1 MSAFDTYRQMR
12 DSTLQNN
19 RLAEQDLLRE
29 QDRNALR
36 MAGTQYATGDATGAR
51 NALLSNG
58 MIDEGLQLG
67 RYDQQASRQ
76 ATLDEQANR
85 DRHFATLVAGAQ
97 GLRRLPT
104 EQRWQ
109 AYQSRVLPI
118 LQQDGVDQS
127 VIAMI
132 TPDSL
137 NDMDLDSLIT
147 AAGGEVEQP
156 RYLQGQRGALDRIDP
171 YTGDLTNIRQP
182 ERENAPSGFRWRAD
196 GSGVEPIPGYVEG
209 RATVA
214 ASTRAP
220 RRGRSGGGSP
230 SRSSRPSSSG
240 AAPTGVTSL
249 PPGFRVR

>member
-58 MIDEGLQLG
+58 MIDEGLQLD

-76 ATLDEQANR
+76 ATQDAQAQR

-97 GLRRLPT
+97 GLRRLPV

-127 VIAMI
+127 VLSMI
-132 TPDSL
+132 TPESL
-137 NDMDLDSLIT
+137 GDMDLDSLIT

-156 RYLQGQRGALDRIDP
+156 RYLQGQRGALDRI
-171 YTGDLTNIRQP
+171 RSE
-182 ERENAPSGFRWRAD
+182 ERR
-196 GSGVEPIPGYVEG
+196 
-209 RATVA
+209 
-214 ASTRAP
+214 
-220 RRGRSGGGSP
+220 
-230 SRSSRPSSSG
+230 
-240 AAPTGVTSL
+240 
-249 PPGFRVR
+249 

>member
-67 RYDQQASRQ
+67 RYDQQAARQ
-76 ATLDEQANR
+76 STLDEQAKR

-97 GLRRLPT
+97 GLRRLPA

-127 VIAMI
+127 VISMI

-171 YTGDLTNIRQP
+171 YTGDLINVRQAA
-182 ERENAPSGFRWRAD
+182 REDAPNGYRWTAD
-196 GSGVEPIPGYVEG
+196 GALEPIQGGPADPRTAG
-209 RATVA
+209 ALA
-214 ASTRAP
+214 ASRRAP
-220 RRGRSGGGSP
+220 KAGRSGG
-230 SRSSRPSSSG
+230 RSSSG
-240 AAPTGVTSL
+240 SARSSSPAAAPAGRPWERSW
-249 PPGFRVR
+249 

>member
-36 MAGTQYATGDATGAR
+36 MAGKQYATGDATGAR

-76 ATLDEQANR
+76 ATQDAQAQR

-97 GLRRLPT
+97 GLRRLPA

-127 VIAMI
+127 VLSMI
-132 TPDSL
+132 TPESL
-137 NDMDLDSLIT
+137 GDMDLDSLIT
-147 AAGGEVEQP
+147 AAGGEVAKAETYNT
-156 RYLQGQRGALDRIDP
+156 RTGVVERDP
-171 YTGDLTNIRQP
+171 YTGDYTVGYAVAPDPLEQELLQARIDATRAQVGQRQ
-182 ERENAPSGFRWRAD
+182 ASA
-196 GSGVEPIPGYVEG
+196 S
-209 RATVA
+209 A
-214 ASTRAP
+214 ASARAAKT
-220 RRGRSGGGSP
+220 RSGG
-230 SRSSRPSSSG
+230 RSSSG
-240 AAPTGVTSL
+240 SARSSSPAAAPAGRPWERSW
-249 PPGFRVR
+249 